1 MQKLIEQVR
10 RLRIEGFLD
19 KDIFVFIIDEFRE
32 TPILKIHELTKL
44 CIENKLCV
52 DSAKDTSELISQ
64 FLVISDTEYLNK
76 LKESFTRLI
85 YELSF
90 EDSLFGEIKP
100 KAEVIETNK
109 LVKPERKRTY
119 YYPVDGHVYTVELE
133 NVIEVC
139 VRPSGS
145 HRIKTADGKFH
156 IINPGWL
163 NIELDIDEWSF

>member
-1 MQKLIEQVR
+1 MQKLIYSVR
-10 RLRIEGFLD
+10 TMRTFGCSDTEIFEFIKD
-19 KDIFVFIIDEFRE
+19 KFRD
-32 TPILKIHELTKL
+32 TPILKIYELTKL

-64 FLVISDTEYLNK
+64 FLVISDTELLNK
-76 LKESFTRLI
+76 LKESVTRLI

-100 KAEVIETNK
+100 KVEVIETNK

-119 YYPVDGHVYTVELE
+119 FYPVDGYVYAIELE
-133 NVIEVC
+133 NVVEVC

-145 HRIKTADGKFH
+145 HRLKTADGQFH
-156 IINPGWL
+156 ILQPGWL
-163 NIELDIDEWSF
+163 HIKLDIDEWSF